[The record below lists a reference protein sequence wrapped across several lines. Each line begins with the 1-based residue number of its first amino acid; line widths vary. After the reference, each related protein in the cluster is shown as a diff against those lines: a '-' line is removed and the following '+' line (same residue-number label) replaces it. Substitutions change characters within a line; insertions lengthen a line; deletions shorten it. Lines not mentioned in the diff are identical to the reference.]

1 MHCRWTWPLHTCL
14 CWEEI
19 FRQLDKRE
27 FTAPQWH
34 RRYLTVSCATAR
46 SPLSDAMC
54 CHIDVGK
61 LLPGEV
67 NSHMAESTPP
77 ERAQR
82 SSPPQR
88 LTVTCR
94 GSPHRKH
101 CLRQSRDTVGEPP
114 VGNLLTLFR
123 PSKPQTPRYESAHAV
138 PQSTTQSP
146 APDSVQSLSGD
157 VAGGPWRDQCSGRGA
172 DHCGGWPG

>member
-101 CLRQSRDTVGEPP
+101 CLRHINDPKVVHDVVSPDTYWQQKRVSVAGFA
-114 VGNLLTLFR
+114 NCT
-123 PSKPQTPRYESAHAV
+123 Y
-138 PQSTTQSP
+138 QSTCLERTRWASYP
-146 APDSVQSLSGD
+146 
-157 VAGGPWRDQCSGRGA
+157 
-172 DHCGGWPG
+172 